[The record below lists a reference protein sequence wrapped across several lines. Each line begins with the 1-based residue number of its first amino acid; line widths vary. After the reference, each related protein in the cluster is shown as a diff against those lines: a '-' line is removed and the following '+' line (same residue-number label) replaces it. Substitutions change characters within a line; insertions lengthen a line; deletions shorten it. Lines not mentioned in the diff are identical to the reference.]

1 MQPTLLTFTPLQTVE
16 ARCAKLEGLLE
27 TLKTEHD
34 NNRQEIAAVVAEV
47 QTLETAI
54 RHLRDESQQ
63 MVEIDGK
70 FYISRQKAVVVVLAL
85 QSMLMDLGS

>member
-1 MQPTLLTFTPLQTVE
+1 MKPTLLTFTPFQTVE

-34 NNRQEIAAVVAEV
+34 NNRQEIATVVTKV

-70 FYISRQKAVVVVLAL
+70 FYISRQKAVVVVIAL